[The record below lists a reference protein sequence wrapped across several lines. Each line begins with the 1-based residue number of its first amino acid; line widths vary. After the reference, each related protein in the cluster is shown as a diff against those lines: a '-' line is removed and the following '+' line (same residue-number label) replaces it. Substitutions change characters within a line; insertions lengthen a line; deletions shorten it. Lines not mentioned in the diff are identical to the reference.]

1 MSPSRR
7 KSTPRGRLGLHSA
20 SLAGA
25 LALAVVVLQ
34 VSVAGAGTLP
44 PLGAAVNPGT
54 GVWVT
59 AGQGNPP
66 HDQTLSLPGLSG
78 SATVAFEADGTAHI
92 AAGTDADMYRALG
105 YTHARFRLFEMDLA
119 RRQAEGRLAETTGD
133 PAALNSDKYELDL
146 GLLRA
151 AQRDWTAMAAG
162 SPARAVLTEYA
173 DGVNAA
179 IAQLKQ
185 DNALPLYYKLMDFPV
200 EQWTPVDSLAVQ
212 RLETQTLSFDPLPT
226 AFSYIAGAFGEQ
238 KFEELYHAVG
248 QNPQYPYDPGPY
260 RKLPLTPIPARND
273 GAPTPPAGTTGGGGT
288 PQAPS
293 GGAAPSD
300 GFAAGTSPQAIEA
313 SAQFQDR
320 IAQLPA
326 NAVHT
331 IGNSNAWVVSGQHTA
346 SGKPILASDPHLNL
360 TVPSIW
366 YQVELRSPGYQL
378 AGVTVPGIPAVLG
391 GKNQHIS
398 WGLTNSQRPGTFYY
412 LEKTDAAHPDQYFW
426 NGQWRPMTKIV
437 NKIKQHDGSTVEYPT
452 RMTVHGPV
460 MTVQGVTA
468 AVWFT
473 GTLPSDNFD
482 SMLALEKATSFDQF
496 HQALRGWN
504 TPAQNFA
511 YADDAGNIG
520 IVNAGLQA
528 QTPEGCL
535 PFLPMSGTGECDVT
549 GSIPFE
555 ALPST
560 YNPPSGFAQTANQ
573 REVGTDYPY
582 YYGRGYDFFDQGWR
596 STEITKALTG
606 TTGVTSQ
613 QMQDLQMSMV
623 DDVARALLPTVLKD
637 LQAGSWDPVQAQA
650 LEALKN
656 WDYTLTA
663 DSAAATVWGRFMVL
677 YGYAVWHPVWQ
688 QYKIPAPPRDVFT
701 PRTND
706 STYAVD
712 GLNGLLI
719 NLSIGD
725 PANPLFAPPGAGT
738 RTAPEVMRKAFAAAV
753 ADLQGKRGPDVR
765 TWKLGDGHKVMIASL
780 LQSPV
785 LDLGPFASGGSGR
798 TINSVVSAAP
808 VRHGKPLTGVAVG
821 GASWR
826 MVVDWGTGQ
835 SVGIYPG
842 GQSENPA
849 SPWYSDRLADWFA
862 GRNRPIL
869 EGEPALAATKGRT
882 WTLNP

>member
-1 MSPSRR
+1 MRSWRR
-7 KSTPRGRLGLHSA
+7 DLTPRGRLGLRAA

-25 LALAVVVLQ
+25 LALAVAVLQ
-34 VSVAGAGTLP
+34 VSVAGAGTIP

-54 GVWVT
+54 GVWIT
-59 AGQGNPP
+59 ADQGDPP
-66 HDQTLSLPGLSG
+66 HDQTLTLPGLSG
-78 SATVAFEADGTAHI
+78 TATVSFEANGTAHI
-92 AAGTDADMYRALG
+92 KAATDSDMYRALG

-119 RRQAEGRLAETTGD
+119 RRQAEGRLAETTND
-133 PAALNSDKYELDL
+133 PAALPSDEYELDL

-151 AQRDWTAMAAG
+151 SQRDWAALPAD

-173 DGVNAA
+173 QGVNSA
-179 IAQLKQ
+179 IAQMKK
-185 DNALPLYYKLMDFPV
+185 DNTLPLYYKLMNFSV
-200 EQWTPVDSLAVQ
+200 EQWTPIDSLAVQ
-212 RLETQTLSFDPLPT
+212 RLETQTLAFDPLPT
-226 AFSYIAGAFGEQ
+226 AYSYIAGAFGEQ
-238 KFEELYHAVG
+238 KFEQLYQAVG

-260 RKLPLTPIPARND
+260 QKLPLTPIPARAD
-273 GAPTPPAGTTGGGGT
+273 GTPTPTGGT
-288 PQAPS
+288 VPQAS
-293 GGAAPSD
+293 S
-300 GFAAGTSPQAIEA
+300 TSQEFQIGSSQQAIDA

-320 IAQLPA
+320 LSQLPA
-326 NAVHT
+326 NAYHT
-331 IGNSNAWVVSGQHTA
+331 IGDSNAWVVSGKLTA
-346 SGKPILASDPHLNL
+346 SGKAILASDPHLNL
-360 TVPSIW
+360 TMPSIW
-366 YQVELRSPGYQL
+366 YQVELRSPSYQL
-378 AGVTVPGIPAVLG
+378 AGVTVPGIPAVLD

-426 NGQWRPMTKIV
+426 NGQWQPMTKIV
-437 NKIKQHDGSTVEYPT
+437 NKIKKHDGSTVDYTT
-452 RMTVHGPV
+452 RMTVHGPI

-473 GTLPSDNFD
+473 GTLPSDNLD
-482 SMLALEKATSFDQF
+482 TMLTVEKATTFDQF

-504 TPAQNFA
+504 TPPQNFA

-520 IVNAGLQA
+520 IVNAGLQP
-528 QTPEGCL
+528 QTADSCL
-535 PFLPMSGTGECDVT
+535 PWLPMAGTGECDVA

-555 ALPST
+555 ALPIT

-606 TTGVTSQ
+606 ATGITSQ
-613 QMQDLQMSMV
+613 QMQDLQMSSA
-623 DDVARALLPTVLKD
+623 DDVARAMLPTVLDD
-637 LQAGSWDPVQAQA
+637 LQGQQWDPVQTAA
-650 LEALKN
+650 LNDLKT
-656 WDYTLTA
+656 WDYSLTA
-663 DSAAATVWGRFMVL
+663 DSTAATIWGRFMVL

-688 QYKIPAPPRDVFT
+688 QYKVPAPPRDVFT

-719 NLSIGD
+719 NMTVND
-725 PANPLFAPPGAGT
+725 TANPLFAPAGST
-738 RTAPEVMRKAFAAAV
+738 THTAPEVIRQAFASAV
-753 ADLQGKRGPDVR
+753 DDLKSKRGPDVT
-765 TWKLGDGHKVMIASL
+765 TWKLGNGHKVMIASL
-780 LQSPV
+780 LKSPT
-785 LDLGPFASGGSGR
+785 LDEGPFASGGSGR

-808 VRHGKPLTGVAVG
+808 VRHGKTLTGVAVG

-835 SVGIYPG
+835 GVGVYPG

-862 GRNRPIL
+862 GRNTPML
-869 EGEPALAATKGRT
+869 EGDQASAATKGRT

>member
-1 MSPSRR
+1 MRSRIR
-7 KSTPRGRLGLHSA
+7 DLTPRGRLGLRAA
-20 SLAGA
+20 SLVGA
-25 LALAVVVLQ
+25 LALAVAVLQ
-34 VSVAGAGTLP
+34 VSVAGAGTIP

-54 GVWVT
+54 GVWIT
-59 AGQGNPP
+59 AGQGDPP
-66 HDQTLSLPGLSG
+66 HDQTLTLPGLAG
-78 SATVAFEADGTAHI
+78 SATVACEADGTAHI
-92 AAGTDADMYRALG
+92 TGGTDADMYRALG

-119 RRQAEGRLAETTGD
+119 RRQAEGRLAETTND
-133 PAALNSDKYELDL
+133 PAALPSDEYELDL

-151 AQRDWTAMAAG
+151 SQRDWAALPVDA
-162 SPARAVLTEYA
+162 PARAVLTEYA
-173 DGVNAA
+173 QGVNAA
-179 IAQLKQ
+179 IAQMKK
-185 DNALPLYYKLMDFPV
+185 DNTLPLYYKLMNFPV
-200 EQWTPVDSLAVQ
+200 EQWTPIDSLAVQ
-212 RLETQTLSFDPLPT
+212 RLETQTLAFDPLPT
-226 AFSYIAGAFGEQ
+226 AYSYIAGAFGKE
-238 KFEELYHAVG
+238 KFEQLYQAVG

-260 RKLPLTPIPARND
+260 QKLRLVPIPARDD
-273 GAPTPPAGTTGGGGT
+273 GAPTPTGGT
-288 PQAPS
+288 APQAGS
-293 GGAAPSD
+293 AARQFQIGS
-300 GFAAGTSPQAIEA
+300 SQQAIDA

-320 IAQLPA
+320 LSQLPA
-326 NAVHT
+326 NAYHT
-331 IGNSNAWVVSGQHTA
+331 IGDSNAWVVSGRLTA

-360 TVPSIW
+360 TMPSIW
-366 YQVELRSPGYQL
+366 YQVELRSPSYQL
-378 AGVTVPGIPAVLG
+378 AGVTVPGIPVVLD
-391 GKNQHIS
+391 GKNQHVS

-412 LEKTDAAHPDQYFW
+412 LEQTDAAHPDQYFW

-437 NKIKQHDGSTVEYPT
+437 NRIKQHDGSTVEYTT
-452 RMTVHGPV
+452 RMTVHGPI
-460 MTVQGVTA
+460 MTIQGVTA

-473 GTLPSDNFD
+473 GTLPSDNLD
-482 SMLALEKATSFDQF
+482 SMLALEKSTGFDQF

-504 TPAQNFA
+504 TPPQNFA

-520 IVNAGLQA
+520 IVNAGVQP
-528 QTPEGCL
+528 QTADGCL
-535 PFLPMSGTGECDVT
+535 PWLPMAGTGECDVD

-555 ALPST
+555 ALPIT

-606 TTGVTSQ
+606 ATGVTSQ
-613 QMQDLQMSMV
+613 QMQDLQMSSV
-623 DDVARALLPTVLKD
+623 DDVARALLPTVLND
-637 LQAGSWDPVQAQA
+637 LQAGQWDPVQTQA
-650 LEALKN
+650 LNDLRD

-663 DSAAATVWGRFMVL
+663 DSTAATIWGRFMVL

-719 NLSIGD
+719 NLTID
-725 PANPLFAPPGAGT
+725 DTANPLFSPPGSDT
-738 RTAPEVMRKAFAAAV
+738 HSAPEVIREAFASAV
-753 ADLQGKRGPDVR
+753 ADLKSKRGPDVS
-765 TWKLGDGHKVMIASL
+765 TWKLGDKHKVMIASL
-780 LQSPV
+780 LKSPT
-785 LDLGPFASGGSGR
+785 LDEGPFASGGSGR

-808 VRHGKPLTGVAVG
+808 VRHGKTLTGVAVG

-835 SVGIYPG
+835 AVGVYPG

-849 SPWYSDRLADWFA
+849 SPWYADRLADWFA
-862 GRNRPIL
+862 GRNTPMV
-869 EGEPALAATKGRT
+869 EGDQASAATKGRT